1 MPDWAIVS
9 LAIAM
14 FSLGL
19 IAGHGLGYWRARDVQ
34 RRRRVGRP
42 E

>member
-1 MPDWAIVS
+1 VTDWQIVALAIVM
-9 LAIAM
+9 L
-14 FSLGL
+14 SLG
-19 IAGHGLGYWRARDVQ
+19 IMAGHGLGYWRARDLQ